1 MSPSGSRAKSKATR
15 AGIAT
20 GLALRA
26 WNLARQVDWETVWLR
41 ARWLAHHSRRLYNN
55 LDDAERREFMSMV
68 VPQRGART
76 FGAVERDRLRYLVT
90 KAFTGS
96 GPRR

>member
-1 MSPSGSRAKSKATR
+1 MTSTGRQRSRATKA
-15 AGIAT
+15 GVAT

-26 WNLARQVDWETVWLR
+26 WNLARQIDWETVWLR

-55 LDDAERREFMSMV
+55 LDEAERREFMEMV
-68 VPQRGART
+68 VPQRGTRT

-90 KAFTGS
+90 KAFTGNR
-96 GPRR
+96 PR